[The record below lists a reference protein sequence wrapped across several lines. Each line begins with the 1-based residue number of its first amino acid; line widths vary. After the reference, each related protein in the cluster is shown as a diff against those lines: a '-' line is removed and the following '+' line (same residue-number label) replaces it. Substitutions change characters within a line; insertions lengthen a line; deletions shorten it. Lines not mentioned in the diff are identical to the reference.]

1 MAFREAAQPADGCH
15 DGMGSLLERGRERVS
30 DKPILGVS
38 GGLFD
43 EAHTVGVVSG
53 LGIGRPSAGPGRRL
67 AGGPDDS

>member
-43 EAHTVGVVSG
+43 EAHTVGVVRG
-53 LGIGRPSAGPGRRL
+53 LGIGR
-67 AGGPDDS
+67 